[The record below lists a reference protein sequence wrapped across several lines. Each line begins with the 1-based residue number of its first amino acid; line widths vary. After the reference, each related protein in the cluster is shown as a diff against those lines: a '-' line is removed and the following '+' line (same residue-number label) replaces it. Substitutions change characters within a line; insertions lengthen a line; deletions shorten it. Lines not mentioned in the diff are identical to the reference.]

1 MACSEI
7 CCLPCDEAGDAR
19 SLLAREALSARST
32 ALCLPCAERKDL
44 YRPTNTLAPVDMLH
58 LTRAQ
63 FRTPRQRLM
72 ANEVLARQ
80 GLVFRLPVLVNPVV
94 NDDDDDDEH
103 TPRRECRVRGG

>member
-1 MACSEI
+1 
-7 CCLPCDEAGDAR
+7 
-19 SLLAREALSARST
+19 
-32 ALCLPCAERKDL
+32 
-44 YRPTNTLAPVDMLH
+44 
-58 LTRAQ
+58 
-63 FRTPRQRLM
+63 M